1 MRVAAR
7 CPEGNAVA
15 KPIAADREALA
26 TLESS
31 IREPGPGKAED
42 PGRMKAESDVQ
53 RTGAAVLEGMPA
65 PRFQLE
71 RATTGR

>member
-31 IREPGPGKAED
+31 IREPVAGKAED
-42 PGRMKAESDVQ
+42 PGPMKAESDVQ
-53 RTGAAVLEGMPA
+53 RTGAAVLEALPV
-65 PRFQLE
+65 PRVHLE
-71 RATTGR
+71 RADTGR